1 MKAHEILPKELL
13 DAIQEY
19 IQGET
24 IYIPKRANSYQKWG
38 GICSGGSRQY
48 LDKRNQE
55 IRKAFRSGKSMEEL
69 ARVYHLSTES
79 IKKIIYAKKKEK
91 LL

>member
-38 GICSGGSRQY
+38 ICSGSRQY